1 MYGGPV
7 NGTPGTDSTGSG
19 TPERKQAPTAP
30 ISMSPLFIRAE
41 QAADLLTV
49 TRRHVYE
56 LIANGEIKSVKYG
69 RRRLIDVQSLYDFRD
84 RLLAKAE

>member
-1 MYGGPV
+1 M
-7 NGTPGTDSTGSG
+7 
-19 TPERKQAPTAP
+19 QP
-30 ISMSPLFIRAE
+30 IFIRAE

-56 LIANGEIKSVKYG
+56 LIANGEITSIKYG

-84 RLLAKAE
+84 RLLAQAK